1 VEPVRVVAAIIERDG
16 KYLGCRR
23 APGKSLAGMWEFP
36 GGKVEPGETDQHAL
50 VREIHEEL
58 DVSIAVKEF
67 VAESIQDAAGT
78 AIHLL
83 GYRCSLAHAVP
94 SASTDHDVLFWF
106 KPEEVNF
113 ETWAPA
119 DVPLLVGIQKPNEQ
133 QRSH

>member
-67 VAESIQDAAGT
+67 VAESIQDAEGT
-78 AIHLL
+78 TIHLL
-83 GYRCSLAHAVP
+83 GYRCTLAGETP
-94 SASTDHDVLFWF
+94 STSTDHDVLTWF
-106 KPEEVNF
+106 KPEEFANAN
-113 ETWAPA
+113 WAPA
-119 DVPLLVGIQKPNEQ
+119 DIPLLVSIAAIK
-133 QRSH
+133 